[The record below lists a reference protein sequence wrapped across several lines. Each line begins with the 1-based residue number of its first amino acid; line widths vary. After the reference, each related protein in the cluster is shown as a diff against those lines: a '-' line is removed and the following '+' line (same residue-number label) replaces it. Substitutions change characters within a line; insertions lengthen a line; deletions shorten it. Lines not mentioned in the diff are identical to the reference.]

1 MYNHDWIKFAQ
12 ALALAQVPALALA
25 PAPALALAPAPA
37 LALALALDRC
47 WLRSTLQTSS
57 PSWS

>member
-1 MYNHDWIKFAQ
+1 MALEAPVLALAQ
-12 ALALAQVPALALA
+12 ALALALEMTLAPA
-25 PAPALALAPAPA
+25 PAPALALAPM
-37 LALALALDRC
+37 LDRC